1 MENCSK
7 KILLHAAGD
16 YLIIIFGLMSNMQPI
31 NLRSF
36 KLKAKQ
42 KKNSMRRYL
51 SKLEREAPKGLDKKI
66 AVVEKEVWAET
77 DCLSCANCCKTMTP
91 TFTNQDMKRISA
103 HLKMTVEAFQTK
115 WLKRERGGSRDWIN
129 KTEPC
134 QFLNLKDNKCSIYE
148 VRPADCSGFP
158 HLSKKFKDFVHIHKQ
173 NVEYCPATY
182 RLVEKMME
190 RVGSGE

>member
-1 MENCSK
+1 
-7 KILLHAAGD
+7 
-16 YLIIIFGLMSNMQPI
+16 MSEMQPV

-36 KLKAKQ
+36 RQKARHNKR
-42 KKNSMRRYL
+42 SFRRFL
-51 SKLEREAPKGLDKKI
+51 TKLENDPPRGLAKTI
-66 AVVEKEVWAET
+66 TVLEKEVWKET

-91 TFTNQDMKRISA
+91 TFTKQDMIRISA
-103 HLKMTVEAFQTK
+103 HLDMTVEAFQEK
-115 WLKRERGGSRDWIN
+115 WLKRERGGERDWLN

-158 HLSKKFKDFVHIHKQ
+158 HLSKKFSDFAHIHKQ

-190 RVGSGE
+190 KAKSKVISS